1 MEFSAGVD
9 AMKRIW
15 YFICKMFF
23 VGFPGG
29 ADVTRIWS
37 KIGSANLVHQ
47 ELNVL
52 LVLQENYDYIIS
64 FLRFYKTW
72 QPYRYASKLWF

>member
-37 KIGSANLVHQ
+37 KIGSANLVDQ

-52 LVLQENYDYIIS
+52 LVLQKKIGLDRLVS
-64 FLRFYKTW
+64 SFYKIL
-72 QPYRYASKLWF
+72 QRYRNASKLWF